1 MSPLSDWPWR
11 HAQFR
16 PSSWAVERC
25 WYKCLQMHVAIPVLF
40 RHVEIVTWFGDLNS
54 DLRKH
59 LEIFWQ
65 HEVMKYPLRNTSTI
79 KWLDCVAVGRLLCAI
94 HDLIGQAL
102 GDGLDVSEGTVS
114 CTGAN
119 QVDGLIHSAQWRHIY
134 SLTAHHTCWAHSCGV
149 FTRTSVLHSIH
160 EHLDGVLVGE
170 EVDDLEGMLDNAH
183 CHELLAVVAAMH
195 HHGAH
200 QALNDGAQSLA
211 EASHLVSALSVRKEQ
226 LSRFADGNVVHQT
239 QVRQHHILIGP
250 GKSQVSIFQN
260 NMVLSSENIFLLYFW
275 SKNGF
280 GPFWKRQL
288 IANEI
293 PFAKQLYLG
302 GRHLEMPLLSGAL
315 GSLSL

>member
-1 MSPLSDWPWR
+1 
-11 HAQFR
+11 
-16 PSSWAVERC
+16 
-25 WYKCLQMHVAIPVLF
+25 MHVAIPVLF

-211 EASHLVSALSVRKEQ
+211 EASHLVSALSVGKEQ

-239 QVRQHHILIGP
+239 QVRQHHILVGP
-250 GKSQVSIFQN
+250 QSRAVVRGWHSGFIIFSDKLVESACVASILSRNQQVLQVGQQLSEPQNLLFQKRKFSKLSFYCLAMSCCPSLLHDCMQACCMPYWHLHQ
-260 NMVLSSENIFLLYFW
+260 NMI
-275 SKNGF
+275 
-280 GPFWKRQL
+280 
-288 IANEI
+288 
-293 PFAKQLYLG
+293 
-302 GRHLEMPLLSGAL
+302 
-315 GSLSL
+315 